1 MFTVDLD
8 GMSLTIL
15 AFNGILLVLFL
26 FVGARMKQRSE
37 ERDIALR
44 HLQND
49 FAAMCAAAVGL
60 GDRLDRLDEKIRIV
74 AERQDQLDMRE
85 PMLRSYKQAKNLLTN
100 GADIDDIVSDCGM
113 SHGEAELI
121 SILHRLERQTKEPLA
136 KRA

>member
-1 MFTVDLD
+1 MFTVDMD
-8 GMSLTIL
+8 GMTLAIL

-26 FVGARMKQRSE
+26 FVATRMKQISE
-37 ERDIALR
+37 EKDVALR

-49 FAAMCAAAVGL
+49 LAAMCAAAVGV
-60 GDRLDRLDEKIRIV
+60 GDRIDRLDEKIRIV

-100 GADIDDIVSDCGM
+100 GAGIDDIVSDCGM